1 MEIRYSDV
9 DFKDELSASA
19 LLAFAQDAAGT
30 SADELG
36 FGYGDLK
43 PLGYGFLIVNTYC
56 EYKKPILLGDTL
68 TVQTWPLTPRH
79 VIFER
84 DTRVLNGKGE
94 ECAALASRWC
104 LVDLNG
110 MRLLTP
116 ESLSAHKN
124 CPYRDEKT
132 VEVPNWKIPKLGEEG
147 KFVCSFTVAASHC
160 DHYLHANNTRYA
172 DFFFDCFTMDELIAK
187 KVKSFQIVYSKQLK
201 EGTQADLFRKDCA
214 DGMSSLEAR
223 ADGGLATQFRVQ
235 FMQGENE

>member
-9 DFKDELSASA
+9 DFKDELKVSA

-36 FGYGDLK
+36 FGYDDLK
-43 PLGYGFLIVNTYC
+43 PLGYGFIIVNTYC

-84 DTRVLNGKGE
+84 DTRILNGQGE
-94 ECAALASRWC
+94 ECAAIASRWC
-104 LVDLNG
+104 LVDLND
-110 MRLLTP
+110 MHLLTP
-116 ESLSAHKN
+116 DKLSSHES
-124 CPYRDEKT
+124 CPYRNDKS

-147 KFVCSFTVAASHC
+147 EEIRTFRVMASHC

-172 DFFFDCFTMDELIAK
+172 DFFFDCFTMDELK
-187 KVKSFQIVYSKQLK
+187 SRTVKSFQIVYSKQIK
-201 EGTQADLFRKDCA
+201 EGTQVSLYRKDC
-214 DGMSSLEAR
+214 GEGVFLIEAR
-223 ADGGLATQFRVQ
+223 VNGDVATQFRVH
-235 FMQGENE
+235 FI